1 MTGIL
6 EGMSTSQTPSPPE
19 EASTLSSFA
28 SRFEDIAHRGLDEA
42 GVAASLGPTGLL
54 LRVTFDPEG
63 RLVWGAL
70 RSDGP
75 RLDLAGFGAGAPGD
89 LQLLRWATARHDFS
103 IGLLH
108 WIAKTWR
115 LPPLRSAG
123 REALLAALRLLAD
136 SAEPGTRLTE
146 ATEALSGRFL
156 KEVPASILRLFRV
169 LTWPLAE
176 AGSDPIGVQE
186 LRAAER
192 FVAEIDKKKPQGRDA
207 LDAVTADYLRHVAK
221 TWDLSPL
228 DASLTPD
235 TDLVVQGDDA
245 LHAVPVAWLPRDG
258 EPLYRRVRTV
268 RASLAPQLDALL
280 EETDRD
286 SSAGPDG
293 RRLLSVS
300 YFGSEDPA
308 REGARWLHHGHLRLA
323 ERFGAL
329 SVAGAD
335 EATGA
340 VGSIR
345 AALEQHCGFTT
356 AAVCGHGDFE
366 QAGILL
372 GGEKGEKVLWQGQGC
387 DLSRVDWLL
396 LVSCSIGRASRT
408 GDLDVEGFCV
418 QLAVHRARSV
428 LACRWPVL
436 AVEAAAFAN
445 EAVCQYLTLEGQ
457 AGRRARALSAAR
469 RAVCE
474 GERPLIGLNTAAAF
488 ELYGLG

>member
-1 MTGIL
+1 MMIA
-6 EGMSTSQTPSPPE
+6 EGMSTSPPPSSSEETQTRSP
-19 EASTLSSFA
+19 FA
-28 SRFEDIAHRGLDEA
+28 SRFEDLAQRGLDEA
-42 GVAASLGPTGLL
+42 GVAGSLGPNGLL
-54 LRVTFDPEG
+54 LRVSFDPEG

-89 LQLLRWATARHDFS
+89 LQRLRWAAARHDFS
-103 IGLLH
+103 MGLLH
-108 WIAKTWR
+108 WMTEMWV
-115 LPPLRSAG
+115 LLPLRSVVQ
-123 REALLAALRLLAD
+123 EALRATLQSLAE
-136 SAEPGTRLTE
+136 SAEPGARVAE
-146 ATEALSGRFL
+146 MTEALSGRL
-156 KEVPASILRLFRV
+156 PETISSSILRLLKI

-176 AGSDPIGVQE
+176 AGSDPVAVEE
-186 LRAAER
+186 LCSAER
-192 FVAEIDKKKPQGRDA
+192 FVARIDQQPRGRDA
-207 LDAVTADYLRHVAK
+207 LDVVTADYLRRV
-221 TWDLSPL
+221 TEIWDLSSL

-245 LHAVPVAWLPRDG
+245 LHAVSVAWLPRGG

-280 EETDRD
+280 EEIDHED
-286 SSAGPDG
+286 SAEQDE
-293 RRLLSVS
+293 RRLLSIS
-300 YFGSEDPA
+300 YFHPEDQA
-308 REGARWLHHGHLRLA
+308 RKGAQWLHHGHMRLA
-323 ERFGAL
+323 ERFGGV

-335 EATGA
+335 EKTGT

-345 AALEQHCGFTT
+345 AALEQHRSFAT
-356 AAVCGHGDFE
+356 ASICGHGDFE
-366 QAGILL
+366 RAGILL
-372 GGEKGEKVLWQGQGC
+372 GGEGGEEVLWQGQGC
-387 DLSRVDWLL
+387 DLARVDWLL

-445 EAVCQYLTLEGQ
+445 EAVRQYLELEGPPE
-457 AGRRARALSAAR
+457 RRTRALAAAR
-469 RAVCE
+469 RSVCE
-474 GERPLIGLNTAAAF
+474 GQRPLVGLNTAAAF

>member
-1 MTGIL
+1 MTGLL
-6 EGMSTSQTPSPPE
+6 EGMSSPQAVSPPAE
-19 EASTLSSFA
+19 PPARSPFA
-28 SRFEDIAHRGLDEA
+28 SRFEDLAQRGLDEA
-42 GVAASLGPTGLL
+42 GVAGSLGPNGLL
-54 LRVTFDPEG
+54 LRITFDPEG

-89 LQLLRWATARHDFS
+89 LQRLRWATARHDFS
-103 IGLLH
+103 MGLLH
-108 WIAKTWR
+108 WTAKMR
-115 LPPLRSAG
+115 RAAPLRSATW
-123 REALLAALRLLAD
+123 EAFLPALRELAE
-136 SAEPGTRLTE
+136 SAEPGARVAE
-146 ATEALSGRFL
+146 VTEALAGRL
-156 KEVPASILRLFRV
+156 PKESSVSILRLFRV

-176 AGSDPIGVQE
+176 PGSDPVAVQE
-186 LRAAER
+186 LRTAER
-192 FVAEIDKKKPQGRDA
+192 FVAGITRQPLGRDS
-207 LDAVTADYLRHVAK
+207 LDAVTADYLRQVAEI
-221 TWDLSPL
+221 WDLSSL
-228 DASLTPD
+228 DASLTPE

-245 LHAVPVAWLPRDG
+245 LHAVPVAWLPRGG

-280 EETDRD
+280 EEIDREGSED
-286 SSAGPDG
+286 PGE

-300 YFGSEDPA
+300 YFGPEDAA

-323 ERFGAL
+323 ERFGCV

-335 EATGA
+335 ETGT
-340 VGSIR
+340 VGSLR
-345 AALEQHCGFTT
+345 AALEQHRSFAT
-356 AAVCGHGDFE
+356 AAICGHGDFE

-372 GGEKGEKVLWQGQGC
+372 GSEEGEEVLWQGQGC
-387 DLSRVDWLL
+387 DLAGVDWLL

-418 QLAVHRARSV
+418 QLAVHRARSI

-436 AVEAAAFAN
+436 SVEAAAFAN
-445 EAVCQYLTLEGQ
+445 EAVRQYLELEGQ
-457 AGRRARALSAAR
+457 ADRRALALAAAR

-474 GERPLIGLNTAAAF
+474 GERPLVGLNTAAAF